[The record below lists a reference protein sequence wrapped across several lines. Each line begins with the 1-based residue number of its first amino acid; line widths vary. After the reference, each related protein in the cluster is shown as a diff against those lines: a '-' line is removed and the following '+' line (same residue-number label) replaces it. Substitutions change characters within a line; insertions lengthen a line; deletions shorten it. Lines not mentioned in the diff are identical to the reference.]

1 MASLPNLLR
10 DSKINALKERL
21 RRLRSQP
28 KVQQQQHQQE
38 PQNPKPAEV
47 LRTFTAAKKRQDS
60 ASALHNKE
68 CFNKLWALGR
78 EPDRLVA
85 NPRLHVINISQIR
98 PRRTGPEDVRKQSL
112 LALEVR
118 PEDVVDVEMVDGWSL
133 SSDDLEEHE
142 EEEEGGAEADDAEEA
157 GNDSPLSVSP
167 QCQETSKCEGFDRPN
182 HFSVANLR
190 SSDSDQEE
198 EEKRPMAVNAEQTEK
213 VDPAPSQ
220 PLYENLREEE
230 KSLLGLLRFFDR
242 DCNAEVK
249 EDPSMTDMSKGL
261 SRSNS
266 NGGWD
271 NTVWV
276 VDADNSSLGYSQSG
290 NGYWIKW

>member
-10 DSKINALKERL
+10 DSKINALKEQL
-21 RRLRSQP
+21 RRLRTQP
-28 KVQQQQHQQE
+28 ITQQQQQQQE
-38 PQNPKPAEV
+38 PQTPKPAEI

-78 EPDRLVA
+78 EPERLVA
-85 NPRLHVINISQIR
+85 NPRLHALHISQSR
-98 PRRTGPEDVRKQSL
+98 PRRTGPDDVRKQSL

-133 SSDDLEEHE
+133 CSDDLEEEEE
-142 EEEEGGAEADDAEEA
+142 EEEEGVEADEA
-157 GNDSPLSVSP
+157 GEETLSSAEPRPEGARKRQRVDRQSP
-167 QCQETSKCEGFDRPN
+167 
-182 HFSVANLR
+182 FSVADTCG
-190 SSDSDQEE
+190 SDPDRDEHDEGARAAKADEIDKSD
-198 EEKRPMAVNAEQTEK
+198 P
-213 VDPAPSQ
+213 PPSH

-230 KSLLGLLRFFDR
+230 EKVLGLLRLFDKDR
-242 DCNAEVK
+242 NAEVK
-249 EDPSMTDMSKGL
+249 EDPSVADMDKGL
-261 SRSNS
+261 SRSDS
-266 NGGWD
+266 NGGLGGWD

-276 VDADNSSLGYSQSG
+276 VDADNPTLGYSQSG